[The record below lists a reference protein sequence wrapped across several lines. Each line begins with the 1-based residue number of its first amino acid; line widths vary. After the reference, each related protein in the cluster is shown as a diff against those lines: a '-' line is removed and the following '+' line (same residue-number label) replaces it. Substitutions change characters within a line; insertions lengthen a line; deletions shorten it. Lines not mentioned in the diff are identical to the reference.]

1 MRKNGPRA
9 ICANP
14 KIREHWRSGSPM
26 TERIIVINPN
36 SSETVT
42 RAIDAAVEPL
52 RRAGGPEIECLT
64 LAEGPPGIETQRHV
78 DEVVAPL
85 CRLVEQQDNRA
96 AAFVIACFSDP
107 GLHAVREVTTK
118 PAFGIAESGLLTAL
132 TLGSSV
138 GIISI
143 LAASVPRHWRYL
155 RALGIESRV
164 AADVP
169 IGLGVAQLSDDVE
182 AKRRMTA
189 VGRQLIDQHGA
200 DVIVM
205 GCAGM
210 ARQREGLEASLGV
223 PVVDPTPAAVGA
235 AITAVRLGYRQN
247 RRR

>member
-1 MRKNGPRA
+1 
-9 ICANP
+9 
-14 KIREHWRSGSPM
+14 M

-36 SSETVT
+36 SSEAVT
-42 RAIDAAVEPL
+42 GAIDDAVEPL

-85 CRLVEQQDNRA
+85 CRLVAQQDNRA

-107 GLHAVREVTTK
+107 GLHAVREVTSK

-132 TLGSSV
+132 TLGSAV

-143 LAASVPRHWRYL
+143 LAAGVPRHWRYV

-164 AADVP
+164 AADLP
-169 IGLGVAQLSDDVE
+169 IGLGVAQLADARE
-182 AKRRMTA
+182 TKRRMTE
-189 VGRQLIDQHGA
+189 VGRRLIDDHGA

-210 ARQREGLEASLGV
+210 ARQQAGLEESLGV

>member
-1 MRKNGPRA
+1 
-9 ICANP
+9 
-14 KIREHWRSGSPM
+14 M

-36 SSETVT
+36 SSEAVT

-52 RRAGGPEIECLT
+52 RSAGGPEIECLT

-85 CRLVEQQDNRA
+85 CRLVAQQDNRA

-107 GLHAVREVTTK
+107 GLHAVRETTAK
-118 PAFGIAESGLLTAL
+118 PAFGIGESGLLTAL
-132 TLGSSV
+132 TLGSSI

-143 LAASVPRHWRYL
+143 LAAAVPRHWRYL
-155 RALGIESRV
+155 RALGIESRI
-164 AADVP
+164 AADIP
-169 IGLGVAQLSDDVE
+169 IGPGVADLAREDE
-182 AKRRMTA
+182 TKRRMTE
-189 VGRQLIDQHGA
+189 VGRQLVDEHGV

-210 ARQREGLEASLGV
+210 ARQRDRLEASLGI

-247 RRR
+247 RGR

>member
-1 MRKNGPRA
+1 
-9 ICANP
+9 
-14 KIREHWRSGSPM
+14 M

-52 RRAGGPEIECLT
+52 RSAGGPEIECLT
-64 LAEGPPGIETQRHV
+64 LTKGPPGIETQRHV

-96 AAFVIACFSDP
+96 SAFVVACFSDP
-107 GLHAVREVTTK
+107 GLHAVREVTSK

-143 LAASVPRHWRYL
+143 LAAAVPRHWRYV

-164 AADVP
+164 AADLP
-169 IGLGVAQLSDDVE
+169 IGLGVAQLADE
-182 AKRRMTA
+182 AETKRRMTE
-189 VGRQLIDQHGA
+189 VGRRLIDDHGA

-210 ARQREGLEASLGV
+210 ARQRSGLEASLGV

-235 AITAVRLGYRQN
+235 ALTAVRLGYRQTM
-247 RRR
+247 RR

>member
-1 MRKNGPRA
+1 MA
-9 ICANP
+9 D
-14 KIREHWRSGSPM
+14 
-26 TERIIVINPN
+26 RIIVINPN

-96 AAFVIACFSDP
+96 AAFVVACFSDP
-107 GLHAVREVTTK
+107 GLHAAREATSK
-118 PAFGIAESGLLTAL
+118 PVFGIAESGLLTAL
-132 TLGSSV
+132 TLGSAV

-143 LAASVPRHWRYL
+143 LAAGVPRHWRYV

-164 AADVP
+164 AADLP
-169 IGLGVAQLSDDVE
+169 IGLGVAQLADE
-182 AKRRMTA
+182 GETKRRMTE
-189 VGRQLIDQHGA
+189 VGRCLIDDHGA

-210 ARQREGLEASLGV
+210 ARQRAGLEASLGV

-235 AITAVRLGYRQN
+235 AITAVHLGYRQS
-247 RRR
+247 RHQ

>member
-1 MRKNGPRA
+1 
-9 ICANP
+9 
-14 KIREHWRSGSPM
+14 M

-36 SSETVT
+36 SSEAVT
-42 RAIDAAVEPL
+42 RAIDDAVEPL
-52 RRAGGPEIECLT
+52 RQAGGPEIECLT
-64 LAEGPPGIETQRHV
+64 LADGPPGIETQRHV

-85 CRLVEQQDNRA
+85 CRLVAQQDNRA

-107 GLHAVREVTTK
+107 GLHAVRETTTK
-118 PAFGIAESGLLTAL
+118 PAFGIGESGLLTAL
-132 TLGSSV
+132 TLGGSI

-143 LAASVPRHWRYL
+143 LAAGVARHWRYV

-164 AADVP
+164 AADIP
-169 IGLGVAQLSDDVE
+169 IGLGVAELSGDDEV
-182 AKRRMTA
+182 KRRMTE
-189 VGRQLIDQHGA
+189 VGRRLIDDHGA

-210 ARQREGLEASLGV
+210 ARQRAGLEESLGV

>member
-1 MRKNGPRA
+1 
-9 ICANP
+9 
-14 KIREHWRSGSPM
+14 M
-26 TERIIVINPN
+26 TECIIVINPN
-36 SSETVT
+36 SSEAVT

-52 RRAGGPEIECLT
+52 RSAGGPEIECLT

-85 CRLVEQQDNRA
+85 CRLVAQQDNRA

-107 GLHAVREVTTK
+107 GLHGVRETTAK
-118 PAFGIAESGLLTAL
+118 PAFGIGESGLLTAL
-132 TLGSSV
+132 TLGSSI

-143 LAASVPRHWRYL
+143 LAAAVPRHWRYL
-155 RALGIESRV
+155 RALGIESRI
-164 AADVP
+164 AADIP
-169 IGLGVAQLSDDVE
+169 IGLGVADLAREDE
-182 AKRRMTA
+182 TKRRMTE
-189 VGRQLIDQHGA
+189 VGRQLVDEHGV

-210 ARQREGLEASLGV
+210 ARQRDGLEASLGI

-247 RRR
+247 RGR

>member
-1 MRKNGPRA
+1 
-9 ICANP
+9 
-14 KIREHWRSGSPM
+14 M

-36 SSETVT
+36 SSQTVT

-52 RRAGGPEIECLT
+52 RSPGGPEIECLT
-64 LAEGPPGIETQRHV
+64 LAEGPAGVETQRHV

-96 AAFVIACFSDP
+96 SAFVIACFSDP
-107 GLHAVREVTTK
+107 GLHAVREATSK

-132 TLGSSV
+132 TLGSAV

-143 LAASVPRHWRYL
+143 LA
-155 RALGIESRV
+155 
-164 AADVP
+164 D
-169 IGLGVAQLSDDVE
+169 E
-182 AKRRMTA
+182 AETRRRMTE
-189 VGRQLIDQHGA
+189 VGRRLIDDHRA

-210 ARQREGLEASLGV
+210 ARQRAGLEASLGV

-235 AITAVRLGYRQN
+235 AITALRLGYRQG
-247 RRR
+247 RS

>member
-1 MRKNGPRA
+1 
-9 ICANP
+9 
-14 KIREHWRSGSPM
+14 M

-36 SSETVT
+36 SSEAVT
-42 RAIDAAVEPL
+42 RTIDAAVDPL
-52 RRAGGPEIECLT
+52 RSAGGPEIECLT

-78 DEVVAPL
+78 DEVAAPL
-85 CRLVEQQDNRA
+85 CRLVAQQDNRA

-107 GLHAVREVTTK
+107 GLHAVREVTSK

-132 TLGSSV
+132 TLGSAI

-143 LAASVPRHWRYL
+143 LAAAVPRHWRYV

-164 AADVP
+164 AADLP
-169 IGLGVAQLSDDVE
+169 IGLGVAQLADAGE
-182 AKRRMTA
+182 TKRRMTE
-189 VGRQLIDQHGA
+189 VGRRLIDDHGA

-210 ARQREGLEASLGV
+210 ARQRAGLEESLGV

>member
-1 MRKNGPRA
+1 M
-9 ICANP
+9 
-14 KIREHWRSGSPM
+14 S
-26 TERIIVINPN
+26 ERIIVVNPN
-36 SSETVT
+36 SSEAVT
-42 RAIDAAVEPL
+42 RAIDGAVAPL

-107 GLHAVREVTTK
+107 GLHAVREVTSK

-132 TLGSSV
+132 TLGSAI

-143 LAASVPRHWRYL
+143 LAAAVPRHWRYL

-164 AADVP
+164 AADIP
-169 IGLGVAQLSDDVE
+169 IGLGVAQLADDSE
-182 AKRRMTA
+182 TTRRMTA
-189 VGRQLIDQHGA
+189 VGRRLIDDHGA

-210 ARQREGLEASLGV
+210 ARQRAALEASLGV

-235 AITAVRLGYRQN
+235 AITAVRLGYRQS

>member
-1 MRKNGPRA
+1 
-9 ICANP
+9 
-14 KIREHWRSGSPM
+14 M

-36 SSETVT
+36 SSEAVT
-42 RAIDAAVEPL
+42 RAIDAAVAPL
-52 RRAGGPEIECLT
+52 RSAGGPEIECLT

-85 CRLVEQQDNRA
+85 CRLVAQQDNRA

-107 GLHAVREVTTK
+107 GLHAVRETTTQ
-118 PAFGIAESGLLTAL
+118 PAFGIGESGLLTAL
-132 TLGSSV
+132 TLGSAI

-143 LAASVPRHWRYL
+143 LAAAVPRHWRYL
-155 RALGIESRV
+155 RAMGIESRV
-164 AADVP
+164 AADIP
-169 IGLGVAQLSDDVE
+169 IGLGVAQLTQDVE
-182 AKRRMTA
+182 VKRRMA
-189 VGRQLIDQHGA
+189 EVGRQLVDEHGA

-210 ARQREGLEASLGV
+210 ARQRDGLEASLGI

-247 RRR
+247 RGR

>member
-1 MRKNGPRA
+1 
-9 ICANP
+9 
-14 KIREHWRSGSPM
+14 M
-26 TERIIVINPN
+26 TDRIIVINPN

-42 RAIDAAVEPL
+42 RAIDGAVEPL
-52 RRAGGPEIECLT
+52 RQAGGPAIECLT

-107 GLHAVREVTTK
+107 GLHAAREATTK
-118 PAFGIAESGLLTAL
+118 PVFGIAESGLLTAL
-132 TLGSSV
+132 TLGSSI

-143 LAASVPRHWRYL
+143 LAAAIPRHWRYV

-164 AADVP
+164 AADIP
-169 IGLGVAQLSDDVE
+169 IGLGVAELARDEEVRE
-182 AKRRMTA
+182 RMTA
-189 VGRQLIDQHGA
+189 VGRRLIDDHGA

-210 ARQREGLEASLGV
+210 ARQRAGLEASLGV
-223 PVVDPTPAAVGA
+223 PVVDPSPAAVGA
-235 AITAVRLGYRQN
+235 AITALRLGYRQS